1 MSKYTYIV
9 FVASLCLGLVHWA
22 CSRPGVQTAAHT
34 AVNTE
39 RAKDSVIIDS
49 ACWPESFSLGHVAT
63 EAEIQAWDI
72 DVRPDGKG
80 LPAGS
85 GNFVDGQRLYAAKC
99 AVCHGKTGK
108 EGPNNQLVGGADVKE
123 KTIGNYWPY
132 STTLFDYIRRAMPF
146 NQPGSLSDKEVY
158 SLTAFLLAANRIID
172 STTVI
177 NAETLP
183 KIQMPAQKYFVP
195 DDRKGGAEV
204 R

>member
-1 MSKYTYIV
+1 M
-9 FVASLCLGLVHWA
+9 
-22 CSRPGVQTAAHT
+22 QAAIPT
-34 AVNTE
+34 AVSAE
-39 RAKDSVIIDS
+39 GLKDSVTMDS
-49 ACWPESFSLGHVAT
+49 VRWPESFSLGHMAT
-63 EAEIQAWDI
+63 EAEIKAWDI

-85 GNFVDGQRLYAAKC
+85 GNFVAGQQLYAAKC

-158 SLTAFLLAANRIID
+158 SLTAFLLAANQIID

-183 KIQMPAQKYFVP
+183 KIQMPAQKHFVP
-195 DDRKGGAEV
+195 DDRRGGPEV